1 MQRAALDII
10 GEGMIP
16 QNEKWIEQLA
26 KFIKH
31 VYTEHKHIK
40 LIGC

>member
-1 MQRAALDII
+1 MQKAAIDII

-16 QNEKWIEQLA
+16 QNDKWIEKLSSL
-26 KFIKH
+26 IKY
-31 VYTEHKHIK
+31 VYEEHKHIK